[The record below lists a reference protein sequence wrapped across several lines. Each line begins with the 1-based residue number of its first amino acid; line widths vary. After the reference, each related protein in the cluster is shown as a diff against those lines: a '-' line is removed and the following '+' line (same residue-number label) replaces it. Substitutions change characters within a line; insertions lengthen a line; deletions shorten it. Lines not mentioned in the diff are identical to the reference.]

1 MKNLTLALVA
11 MLMGSSA
18 VAAPG
23 YSATLAQPLTEKLE
37 VVVANNLFRCEG
49 STCILISHPTDA
61 DSLQSCRALHRKV
74 GTLTSYIAQ
83 GKPFDAARLE
93 KCNAP

>member
-1 MKNLTLALVA
+1 MKKLTLALVS
-11 MLMGSSA
+11 MVMGGSA

-23 YSATLAQPLTEKLE
+23 YSATLAEPLTQKME

-49 STCILISHPTDA
+49 STCILTSRPSDA
-61 DSLQSCRALHRKV
+61 DSIQSCRALHRKV

-83 GKPFDAARLE
+83 GKPFDAAKLE